1 MSRGSRSFYFILFDS
16 FFCVHH
22 KFDCWHINLVFDAVL
37 FLIFFFV
44 RLFYLLFNF
53 QYHRIGMRIFHYIL
67 RCFSCE
73 CLCFFVLF
81 ICFSPLFRSFGV
93 IRFSCVTNLAWSM
106 AATDIVYMQWH
117 NQSNFHFMS
126 PSWYPYH
133 FFVYL
138 LFARLPFVVL
148 LFLSANLSS

>member
-16 FFCVHH
+16 FFLCSPQIWLLAYKSCVRCC
-22 KFDCWHINLVFDAVL
+22 FISD
-37 FLIFFFV
+37 FFFV